1 MRSGIRGGRRPF
13 RGTRTQKPK
22 REIERKVVLE
32 FSDSSTSDDI
42 VMLGNKKSPKRSKA
56 VMITDS
62 ESESEPAQDP
72 FVMSRSSGES
82 SPQRPREPPKS
93 PESEELPEKPAPIE
107 SPKPSTVRPAQTS
120 SLRLLDRYRINRTS
134 SVSLSHLNKEQNHYT
149 CAKKGGFGRKIF
161 QLTDNGNNTVVAG
174 AEFTGAFSSVMQ
186 MANDKGQISEIHVS
200 GKVFEVKHGIDT
212 CLTIARENGNVVVRA
227 FELDGMKPPFD
238 VLVGTNLTDLEAAFG
253 DRKVMPS
260 VKNCKL
266 CDPSGQEVISVRKIS
281 NMSLAV
287 DTRFNVSFITGFAVA
302 IYMFLVK

>member
-32 FSDSSTSDDI
+32 FSDSSSSDDI
-42 VMLGNKKSPKRSKA
+42 VMLGNKRSPKRGKA

-62 ESESEPAQDP
+62 ESDSEHQDP
-72 FVMSRSSGES
+72 FVIAKSSGES
-82 SPQRPREPPKS
+82 SPQRPVEPPKP
-93 PESEELPEKPAPIE
+93 PEIEELPPKPAPIQ
-107 SPKPSTVRPAQTS
+107 SPTPSTIRPAQTS
-120 SLRLLDRYRINRTS
+120 SLRLLDRYRINRAS
-134 SVSLSHLNKEQNHYT
+134 SVSLSHLSKEQNHYT
-149 CAKKGGFGRKIF
+149 CSKKGGFGRKIF

-212 CLTIARENGNVVVRA
+212 CLTISRENGNVVVRA
-227 FELDGMKPPFD
+227 FELDGMKPSFD

-266 CDPSGQEVISVRKIS
+266 CDPSGQEVISVRKVS